1 MSLSGINT
9 LTANLSMMVQS
20 ILGLI
25 GTISFHVISIQLA
38 CAISAVCYYIM
49 ILNTVLPMIGLR
61 PLLEP
66 KDTVGKTGSCH
77 HCSGRLLVV
86 AIAQMDL
93 MVPTHL
99 KTANV
104 LQLSSRGVGQK
115 FQVPRA
121 CILGSHCLQVTGDT
135 GSKTDVETKL
145 DAQPSLHTVNITAV
159 SASPSEIRP

>member
-66 KDTVGKTGSCH
+66 KDTV
-77 HCSGRLLVV
+77 
-86 AIAQMDL
+86 
-93 MVPTHL
+93 
-99 KTANV
+99 
-104 LQLSSRGVGQK
+104 
-115 FQVPRA
+115 
-121 CILGSHCLQVTGDT
+121 TGDT